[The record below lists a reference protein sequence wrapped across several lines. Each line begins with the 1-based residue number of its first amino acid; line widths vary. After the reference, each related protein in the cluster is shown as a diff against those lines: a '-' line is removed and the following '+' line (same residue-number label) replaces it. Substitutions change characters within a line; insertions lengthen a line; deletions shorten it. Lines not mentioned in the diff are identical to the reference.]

1 MPPVRRL
8 AALTLAA
15 LAAAGCGR
23 ERLAVPDVE
32 RPVLTRATVP
42 QAFPDEGVAFAAPG
56 SWSVSRGDAPLL
68 AQTSSGTA
76 TIAVWRYERTEPLPS
91 GDRQLDAAQEALLG
105 AVRQRDNTYREISTE
120 RIEVDGAPAIELV
133 GEQRVAG
140 RVRRV
145 RSTHVYA
152 HGAELVVDQSSEPS
166 DFARL
171 DAAIFRPL
179 VRSLRVDPPR

>member
-1 MPPVRRL
+1 MPAVRRL

-15 LAAAGCGR
+15 VAAAGCGR

-32 RPVLTRATVP
+32 RPVVGEGTIP
-42 QAFPDEGVAFAAPG
+42 QAFPSEGVTFAAPG
-56 SWSVSRGDAPLL
+56 SWSLSIGRPPLL
-68 AQTSSGTA
+68 VQTSSGSA
-76 TIAVWRYERTEPLPS
+76 TIAVWRYERTEPLPED
-91 GDRQLDAAQEALLG
+91 DRELEAAQEALLE
-105 AVRQRDNTYREISTE
+105 AVRGRDRTYRAMSTE
-120 RIEVDGAPAIELV
+120 RRRVDGAPAVELV

-140 RVRRV
+140 RARRV

-152 HGAELVVDQSSEPS
+152 HGAELVIDQSSEPA

-179 VRSLRVDPPR
+179 LRSLRVDPPR